1 MNKRFLR
8 TGTAFTSVLVLAGCW
23 GSRMMIK
30 AAGVN
35 FGMGGSRNRVLDTE
49 RKQFASRGVM
59 TLRVRDDSG
68 NIRVTAGDN
77 DTREIAMRAE
87 KIVEGDLPVAELNA
101 YLSRVEVIT
110 HLEGVD
116 TFAIEADYPREEF
129 SRKRVSV
136 SVNYTITV
144 PNRVRLD
151 LLSHSG
157 NVEASGARAGIKA
170 HSDSGNAILADIAG
184 TIEATSH
191 SGDVSATH
199 VMATH
204 TAQKVTLRSDS
215 GNVDFEGDAGELD
228 MHGSSGNVTGTV
240 TGPHRLTR
248 ADLHTISGNVELT
261 VPRATSATIQART
274 VSGSI
279 RTSGTS
285 HATRSV
291 GDDGGRQSRQ
301 FTVGGGNAPIT
312 LETVSGNV
320 EFSAR

>member
-1 MNKRFLR
+1 MPRTLIRRDCMHKRFLR
-8 TGTAFTSVLVLAGCW
+8 TGTAFTSALVLAGCC

-59 TLRVRDDSG
+59 ALRVRDDSG

-101 YLSRVEVIT
+101 YLSRVEVTT
-110 HLEGVD
+110 HLEGGD
-116 TFAIEADYPREEF
+116 TVVIEADYPREEF

-191 SGDVSATH
+191 SGDVSAT
-199 VMATH
+199 
-204 TAQKVTLRSDS
+204 
-215 GNVDFEGDAGELD
+215 
-228 MHGSSGNVTGTV
+228 
-240 TGPHRLTR
+240 
-248 ADLHTISGNVELT
+248 
-261 VPRATSATIQART
+261 
-274 VSGSI
+274 
-279 RTSGTS
+279 
-285 HATRSV
+285 
-291 GDDGGRQSRQ
+291 
-301 FTVGGGNAPIT
+301 
-312 LETVSGNV
+312 
-320 EFSAR
+320 